1 MQLSGLGTGVPVTA
15 SRARGRTLPRR
26 AGAASLLL
34 ALLLFLLSG
43 AGPARAEDMPL
54 NPSGEVAFRGNY
66 WRDRNTR
73 VLNPTVDLRQ
83 ELPSGVG
90 LQARYMLDAITSA
103 SVAAGASSDRPF
115 TELRHESGFGVE
127 VPVGGKNRL
136 SGSYSYST
144 ESDYWSHNAGL
155 RAKLSFFQDNTSL
168 LLGVDY
174 GHNTVGK
181 RLGPTGYLVQGTMQT
196 VHAVVLATQALSR
209 TVLGTASYELTYAD
223 GYMNNP
229 YRPVWVNSERREV
242 EKLPTTRLRH
252 VVALSLHGMLRTGNP
267 TVSHVTLRPGLRI
280 HADSWAL
287 KAVNPELAGYVQLGP
302 VEVRGLLGYYRQ
314 WAVSFYRSECSVA
327 MGGFPG
333 APCYSDYGAEWGT
346 RTDPTSGAVGPDYV
360 YTSDVKLGDYAT
372 YTWDLQIKWRLSFLA
387 GSGFVGDRLSRSAVE
402 LSGGMWFADRAV
414 GNQFGI
420 PLSSGDPSAPA
431 GCSLTCGAG
440 FAALGWYVPL

>member
-1 MQLSGLGTGVPVTA
+1 MSQSRNTNRKAPGLSRRRMLQAAGVGGITMIPGLGHMGWVY
-15 SRARGRTLPRR
+15 
-26 AGAASLLL
+26 
-34 ALLLFLLSG
+34 
-43 AGPARAEDMPL
+43 AEDKPAIGTWPAGSQGSTIYIAAAVPL
-54 NPSGEVAFRGNY
+54 KEVGSKMSREA
-66 WRDRNTR
+66 
-73 VLNPTVDLRQ
+73 
-83 ELPSGVG
+83 
-90 LQARYMLDAITSA
+90 
-103 SVAAGASSDRPF
+103 
-115 TELRHESGFGVE
+115 
-127 VPVGGKNRL
+127 L
-136 SGSYSYST
+136 S
-144 ESDYWSHNAGL
+144 
-155 RAKLSFFQDNTSL
+155 R
-168 LLGVDY
+168 
-174 GHNTVGK
+174 
-181 RLGPTGYLVQGTMQT
+181 
-196 VHAVVLATQALSR
+196 TQALSR

-267 TVSHVTLRPGLRI
+267 TVSHVALRPGLRI
-280 HADSWAL
+280 HADSWSL

-302 VEVRGLLGYYRQ
+302 VEIRGLLGYYRQ

-346 RTDPTSGAVGPDYV
+346 RTDPTSGAASPDYV

-387 GSGFVGDRLSRSAVE
+387 GSGIVGDRLSRSAVE

-440 FAALGWYVPL
+440 FAALGWYIPL